1 MPFIDCKL
9 SKKITEDQKD
19 KIKTEL
25 GKAVSL
31 IHKTESYLMVG
42 IDDGYSLY
50 FAGKSKVNAA
60 YVAVNLFG
68 DASPDCYN
76 KMTAKVCE
84 ILKNVIGTDGAD
96 VYVTYRGVK
105 DWGWNGG
112 NF

>member
-9 SKKITEDQKD
+9 SKKITQEQKD
-19 KIKTEL
+19 EIKTQL

-31 IHKTESYLMVG
+31 IRKTESYLMVG

-50 FAGKSKVNAA
+50 FAGESLANGA
-60 YVAVNLFG
+60 YVAVNLYG
-68 DASPDCYN
+68 RADESCYE
-76 KMTAKVCE
+76 KLTAKICD
-84 ILKNVIGTDGAD
+84 ILNDIIGANGEN
-96 VYVTYRGVK
+96 VYVTYREVK

>member
-9 SKKITEDQKD
+9 SKNITEQQKD
-19 KIKTEL
+19 QIKTEL

-42 IDDGYSLY
+42 IDDGYTLY
-50 FAGKSKVNAA
+50 FGGKKRDNAA

-68 DASPDCYN
+68 DASPDCYD

-84 ILKNVIGTDGAD
+84 ILKKTLGTDGGD